1 MNDAFENSIR
11 NKLNEADI
19 PFDQASWSKMESL
32 LDTGDKNK
40 RPVAWWWLFLLPLLG
55 GMGWWI
61 IQSSTADKKAADAAI
76 SVQKTNGQPVLRGSG
91 SDEIVTETN
100 ETINRTDKHLPAA
113 PASPESKPNN
123 ERINQADK
131 HLPAASASPESK
143 PNNERINQADK
154 HLPAASTS
162 PENKSNNETTNQTN
176 KQLSGAAISPES
188 KSDNERINQTDKHLP
203 AAPASPENKSNNKT
217 PDNHLPENN
226 IATNAGN
233 NRDIITASGRVASVD
248 STSLIQG
255 YNINAI
261 KTKRVNNDNGYTKIL
276 HPAEIPVNTDAP
288 TDLNKKIPR
297 RKINSKGLYIGVT
310 LGPDLNVAP
319 SLNYGKVGFNAGVL
333 AHYYFNSRWFITTG
347 AVYSKKLY
355 GATGKDYT
363 AWTNGSVPYDLVKVN
378 ANCDVLDIPVNM
390 NYTFLQVNNNTVSAT
405 LGLSNYFM
413 LKEQYQ
419 YLYKSSPKWETTVEN
434 QNQHYL
440 AILNVGALYQHP
452 AGRRLIIGVQPYAKI
467 PLHGVGLGQVKL
479 YSAGVSFQLNL
490 VGKKR

>member
-19 PFDQASWSKMESL
+19 PFDQDAWSKMESL
-32 LDTGDKNK
+32 LDAGDKHK
-40 RPVAWWWLFLLPLLG
+40 RPVARWWWLFLLPLLG

-61 IQSSTADKKAADAAI
+61 IQSSTADKKAAGPAI

-91 SDEIVTETN
+91 SDEVATETN
-100 ETINRTDKHLPAA
+100 GP
-113 PASPESKPNN
+113 KPNN
-123 ERINQADK
+123 ETITPADK
-131 HLPAASASPESK
+131 HLPAASASPENK
-143 PNNERINQADK
+143 ANNERINQIDK
-154 HLPAASTS
+154 HLPTASAS
-162 PENKSNNETTNQTN
+162 SENKANNETTNQTN
-176 KQLSGAAISPES
+176 KHLPTASASPENKTNNETISPA
-188 KSDNERINQTDKHLP
+188 DKHLP
-203 AAPASPENKSNNKT
+203 AASASPENKANNKT
-217 PDNHLPENN
+217 PDNHLRENS
-226 IATNAGN
+226 ITTNAGN
-233 NRDIITASGRVASVD
+233 NRDIIIASGRVD
-248 STSLIQG
+248 STSLNQQ

-261 KTKRVNNDNGYTKIL
+261 KTKKTVNNDNGYTKIL
-276 HPAEIPVNTDAP
+276 HPTEIPVNTGIP
-288 TDLNKKIPR
+288 SDLNEKIPR

-355 GATGKDYT
+355 GATSKDYT
-363 AWTNGSVPYDLVKVN
+363 AWANGSVPYDLVKVN

-419 YLYKSSPKWETTVEN
+419 YLYKSSPKWEKTVEN

-467 PLHGVGLGQVKL
+467 PLRGVGLGQVKL
-479 YSAGVSFQLNL
+479 YSTGVSFQLNL

>member
-19 PFDQASWSKMESL
+19 PFDQDAWSKMESL
-32 LDTGDKNK
+32 LDAGDKNK
-40 RPVAWWWLFLLPLLG
+40 RPVAWWWWLFLLPLLG

-61 IQSSTADKKAADAAI
+61 IQSSTADKKAAGAVVA
-76 SVQKTNGQPVLRGSG
+76 VQKTNETSALKGRG
-91 SDEIVTETN
+91 SDEITN
-100 ETINRTDKHLPAA
+100 
-113 PASPESKPNN
+113 SVKPNN
-123 ERINQADK
+123 ETVNQ
-131 HLPAASASPESK
+131 PETQQPGASASPEHISDNK
-143 PNNERINQADK
+143 TINQTNE
-154 HLPAASTS
+154 HLSGASAS
-162 PENKSNNETTNQTN
+162 PENKSKNESTNQTN
-176 KQLSGAAISPES
+176 EHLTGAS
-188 KSDNERINQTDKHLP
+188 T
-203 AAPASPENKSNNKT
+203 SPENKSNNKT
-217 PDNHLPENN
+217 PDNHLPGKN
-226 IATNAGN
+226 ITANGSN
-233 NRDIITASGRVASVD
+233 YRNIITASGKVTVAD
-248 STSLIQG
+248 SSSGIQP
-255 YNINAI
+255 YDINAV
-261 KTKRVNNDNGYTKIL
+261 KTKTVNNVNVYTKIF
-276 HPAEIPVNTDAP
+276 HPAEIPLNTGVPPDS
-288 TDLNKKIPR
+288 NKKIPR

-347 AVYSKKLY
+347 AIYSKKLY
-355 GATGKDYT
+355 GATSKDYT
-363 AWTNGSVPYDLVKVN
+363 AWSSGAAPYGLVKVN

-419 YLYKSSPKWETTVEN
+419 YLYKYSPKWEKTVEN

>member
-32 LDTGDKNK
+32 LDAGDKNK

-61 IQSSTADKKAADAAI
+61 IQSSTADRKAAGAAI
-76 SVQKTNGQPVLRGSG
+76 SVQKTNGQPGSG
-91 SDEIVTETN
+91 SDEIVTETKVP
-100 ETINRTDKHLPAA
+100 T
-113 PASPESKPNN
+113 PNN
-123 ERINQADK
+123 ERINQTDK
-131 HLPAASASPESK
+131 HLPAASA
-143 PNNERINQADK
+143 
-154 HLPAASTS
+154 S

-176 KQLSGAAISPES
+176 KHLSGAAISPEN
-188 KSDNERINQTDKHLP
+188 KSNNETISPADKHLP

-217 PDNHLPENN
+217 PDNHLPENS
-226 IATNAGN
+226 ITTNAGN

-261 KTKRVNNDNGYTKIL
+261 KTKIVNNDNGYTKIL
-276 HPAEIPVNTDAP
+276 HPAEIPVNTGITP
-288 TDLNKKIPR
+288 DLNKKIPR

-355 GATGKDYT
+355 GATSKDYT
-363 AWTNGSVPYDLVKVN
+363 AWTNGSAPYDLVKVN

-419 YLYKSSPKWETTVEN
+419 YLYKSYPKWEQTVEN

>member
-19 PFDQASWSKMESL
+19 PFDQDAWSKMESL
-32 LDTGDKNK
+32 LDAGDKNK
-40 RPVAWWWLFLLPLLG
+40 RPVAWWWWLFLLPLVG

-61 IQSSTADKKAADAAI
+61 IQSSTADKKAAGAAI
-76 SVQKTNGQPVLRGSG
+76 SVQKTNEQRSG
-91 SDEIVTETN
+91 SNEIIKEINGTKSN
-100 ETINRTDKHLPAA
+100 SETIHQTDQHLPAA
-113 PASPESKPNN
+113 AASPE
-123 ERINQADK
+123 DK
-131 HLPAASASPESK
+131 H
-143 PNNERINQADK
+143 
-154 HLPAASTS
+154 
-162 PENKSNNETTNQTN
+162 NNETTNQTN
-176 KQLSGAAISPES
+176 KHLSSATISPES
-188 KSDNERINQTDKHLP
+188 KSNKETINPTKKHLP
-203 AAPASPENKSNNKT
+203 AAVTSPENKSNNKT
-217 PDNHLPENN
+217 PGNPDNHLPEKS
-226 IATNAGN
+226 ITTNGN
-233 NRDIITASGRVASVD
+233 NNEDIITTSGKA
-248 STSLIQG
+248 TSIDNTSFIQPFD
-255 YNINAI
+255 IRFI
-261 KTKRVNNDNGYTKIL
+261 KTKSVNNDNGYTKIS
-276 HPAEIPVNTDAP
+276 HPAVIPVNTDIP
-288 TDLNKKIPR
+288 PDLSKKIPR

-347 AVYSKKLY
+347 AIYSKKLY

-363 AWTNGSVPYDLVKVN
+363 AWTNGAAPYDLVKVN

-419 YLYKSSPKWETTVEN
+419 YLYKSSPERERKVEN